1 MSARRSGSFVL
12 SARDKSSNPL
22 ARYSLVRLFIHPAL
36 GLPALAFQIFE
47 SAKWFQGGIGRR
59 AKLNAWQ
66 IFRIFV
72 HVILSDH
79 LIFWNKKLLMA
90 FTRGPHIILHNGLSR
105 EKAARVAPSGLVD
118 PTLCYPA
125 RGPASWR
132 RRSEF

>member
-47 SAKWFQGGIGRR
+47 SAKWFQGGMGRR

-90 FTRGPHIILHNGLSR
+90 LRGPRIILHNL
-105 EKAARVAPSGLVD
+105 
-118 PTLCYPA
+118 T
-125 RGPASWR
+125 
-132 RRSEF
+132 